1 MSDVTLNKNKNVT
14 HKAKKSSIHYFCI
27 KMLWELRM
35 RLIVLNFSG
44 CTQGRWW
51 GEIEWEANNKSFPHL
66 CVFVCLLAC
75 FGKGAKKMNSFDGY
89 LSDCFGW
96 SRLSQLDTRFLIVI
110 FPSINRP
117 KHSDNPSCFDL
128 PRVDRQLNLGRNNWQ
143 AHGRSI
149 AIVFCN
155 YFLLNFI

>member
-27 KMLWELRM
+27 KMLGELRM

-51 GEIEWEANNKSFPHL
+51 GEIEWGANNKSFPHL

-75 FGKGAKKMNSFDGY
+75 FGKGAKNE
-89 LSDCFGW
+89 
-96 SRLSQLDTRFLIVI
+96 
-110 FPSINRP
+110 
-117 KHSDNPSCFDL
+117 
-128 PRVDRQLNLGRNNWQ
+128 
-143 AHGRSI
+143 
-149 AIVFCN
+149 
-155 YFLLNFI
+155 